1 MKPFKFRLCI
11 ALLVALCLPAVG
23 QSKLLV
29 VDVPFNFVAGGKS
42 LPAGEY
48 RVSRAFLWSDDG
60 WSIRSS
66 KNSAAIITNEVR
78 SPHKAHR
85 PSMVFVHTSDGY
97 SLAQIWTSEHAGHEL
112 QLRPSVKTIILTEE
126 KKSNKSPQYVEIASK

>member
-1 MKPFKFRLCI
+1 MKRFKVSLYI

-29 VDVPFNFVAGGKS
+29 VDVPFNFVAAGRS

-66 KNSAAIITNEVR
+66 KHSAAIITNEVR
-78 SPHKAHR
+78 SPNKAHK
-85 PSMVFVHTSDGY
+85 PSMVFIHTSDGY
-97 SLAQIWTSEHAGHEL
+97 SLAQIWTSERTGHEL
-112 QLRPSVKTIILTEE
+112 QLSPSVKTIILTEE
-126 KKSNKSPQYVEIASK
+126 EKTITSPQYVEIASK

>member
-29 VDVPFNFVAGGKS
+29 VDVPFNFVAGGRS

-60 WSIRSS
+60 WSSRSS
-66 KNSAAIITNEVR
+66 KHSAVFITNEVR
-78 SPHKAHR
+78 SPNKAHK
-85 PSMVFVHTSDGY
+85 PSMVFIHTRDGY
-97 SLAQIWTSEHAGHEL
+97 SLAQIWISEHAGHEL
-112 QLRPSVKTIILTEE
+112 QLSPSVKTIILTEE
-126 KKSNKSPQYVEIASK
+126 KTSFKSPQYVEIARK

>member
-1 MKPFKFRLCI
+1 MNRFKVSFCI
-11 ALLVALCLPAVG
+11 ALLVALCLPVVG
-23 QSKLLV
+23 QTQLL

-48 RVSRAFLWSDDG
+48 RVSRAFLWSNDG
-60 WSIRSS
+60 WCIRSG
-66 KNSAAIITNEVR
+66 KDSAAMMTNEVL
-78 SPHKAHR
+78 SPRQAHR

-97 SLAQIWTSEHAGHEL
+97 SLAQVWTSEHEGHEL

-126 KKSNKSPQYVEIASK
+126 KKSIKSPQYVEIAGK

>member
-1 MKPFKFRLCI
+1 MKRFKVSLYI

-29 VDVPFNFVAGGKS
+29 VDVPFNFVAGGQS

-66 KNSAAIITNEVR
+66 KHSAAIMTNEVR

-126 KKSNKSPQYVEIASK
+126 KKSITSPQYVEIATK

>member
-1 MKPFKFRLCI
+1 MKRFKVSLYI

-29 VDVPFNFVAGGKS
+29 VDVPFNFVAAGRS

-66 KNSAAIITNEVR
+66 KHSAAMITNEVR
-78 SPHKAHR
+78 SPQKAHR

-97 SLAQIWTSEHAGHEL
+97 SLAQIWTSERTGHEL
-112 QLRPSVKTIILTEE
+112 QLSPSVKTIILTEE
-126 KKSNKSPQYVEIASK
+126 EKTITSPQYVEIPSK

>member
-1 MKPFKFRLCI
+1 MKRFKVSLYI

-29 VDVPFNFVAGGKS
+29 VDVPFNFVAAGRS

-66 KNSAAIITNEVR
+66 KHSAAIITNEVR
-78 SPHKAHR
+78 SPNKAHK
-85 PSMVFVHTSDGY
+85 PSMVFIHTSDGY
-97 SLAQIWTSEHAGHEL
+97 SLAQIWTSERTGHEL
-112 QLRPSVKTIILTEE
+112 QLSPSVKTIILTEE
-126 KKSNKSPQYVEIASK
+126 EKTITSPQYVEIPSK